1 VYLFIYVNLGNNE
14 EQFYTRNRAENARCE
29 LFPSSANGRLIIE
42 ARKVKISNIFNSNKN
57 FILIRKITVIVDLLQ
72 LV

>member
-42 ARKVKISNIFNSNKN
+42 ARKVKISNIFNSIKN
-57 FILIRKITVIVDLLQ
+57 FILIRKTTVIVDLLQ